1 MSTDIAESLPK
12 RKFAQAAIAN
22 APATTTPKGKSEGGK
37 KGGGKPAA
45 AKGGSGKGASEEG
58 SEKRIRQAVYDIRY
72 RARREDIDLKAA
84 FSQYMSNSSLSQAE
98 RTAVR
103 EKLFGKAGGV
113 SEMFAND
120 ADELAVEGVAN
131 ALYKVFVE
139 KEEDNKEIELAYLQ
153 QLSEDEANKK
163 YKVRVTDKNGRS
175 YVRFA
180 DRAKITELRQ
190 NPNIE
195 SVEMTEYGEP
205 YEGERKRGEKTARAK
220 GGGLDPVG
228 KEDKDVNNDGKVN
241 KTDKYLMKRRKAI
254 GNAIR
259 TRAEAYLADGTISTE
274 PKAGTKKITGKDPIT
289 GGPVDNYSTGAV
301 TISPDDGSKPVRKVG
316 VYAHLELKG
325 GALSESQKRMI
336 EMYDT
341 KKKKDELEKKDK
353 VSSMMTKDSVKKE
366 DEKEE
371 EKPDMRSKYAMINI
385 IKNKLRA
392 AGQRDPMVMAVD
404 ACEETVEEG
413 IGGMVGG
420 ALKKLG
426 TKAAKVT
433 KLGQKAAV
441 GIGGLGVGV
450 GGGKLLDDARKEGKK
465 GKKKP
470 RQSKPDYS
478 KPLEYGVGQG
488 KALIH
493 YAPQKGEPS
502 RPKDFKLYKKSMKTE
517 ERTPA
522 QDDKSFD
529 KMRPGGSNSQ
539 YDKDGKPKKKK
550 PPTGPAGG
558 ESPFKPGVDNK
569 IDPKK
574 GKAKKTVIPVKVKT
588 GATGGESQR
597 KKDILP
603 KPEKRTPF
611 NPGVKK
617 NIDPK
622 KGTGK
627 KTAVPA
633 YNPYGKGASATPTNM
648 APGKP

>member
-22 APATTTPKGKSEGGK
+22 APATTTPKGKSGGGK
-37 KGGGKPAA
+37 KGGEKPAA

-84 FSQYMSNSSLSQAE
+84 FAQYMSNSSLSQAE

-103 EKLFGKAGGV
+103 AKLFGKAGGV
-113 SEMFAND
+113 TERFING

-139 KEEDNKEIELAYLQ
+139 KEEEEKEIELAYLQ
-153 QLSEDEANKK
+153 QLSEDESVKK
-163 YKVRVTDKNGRS
+163 YKVRVTDKNGRA

-205 YEGERKRGEKTARAK
+205 YEGERKKGRQTARAK

-274 PKAGTKKITGKDPIT
+274 PKGKDKVTGKD
-289 GGPVDNYSTGAV
+289 VDNYSSGAV
-301 TISPDDGSKPVRKVG
+301 TLNPDDGSKPVKQKG

-325 GALSESQKRMI
+325 NPLSEAQMKMLK
-336 EMYDT
+336 MYDD
-341 KKKKDELEKKDK
+341 KKKKEEEELSKKDK
-353 VSSMMTKDSVKKE
+353 VSSMITKDSVKKE

-371 EKPDMRSKYAMINI
+371 EKPDMRSKYAMINL
-385 IKNKLRA
+385 IKNKLRS

-404 ACEETVEEG
+404 ACEE
-413 IGGMVGG
+413 
-420 ALKKLG
+420 
-426 TKAAKVT
+426 
-433 KLGQKAAV
+433 
-441 GIGGLGVGV
+441 
-450 GGGKLLDDARKEGKK
+450 
-465 GKKKP
+465 
-470 RQSKPDYS
+470 
-478 KPLEYGVGQG
+478 
-488 KALIH
+488 
-493 YAPQKGEPS
+493 
-502 RPKDFKLYKKSMKTE
+502 
-517 ERTPA
+517 RTPA
-522 QDDKSFD
+522 EGDESFD

-539 YDKDGKPKKKK
+539 FNKDGSKKTKKDNKPK
-550 PPTGPAGG
+550 
-558 ESPFKPGVDNK
+558 
-569 IDPKK
+569 
-574 GKAKKTVIPVKVKT
+574 
-588 GATGGESQR
+588 
-597 KKDILP
+597 
-603 KPEKRTPF
+603 
-611 NPGVKK
+611 
-617 NIDPK
+617 
-622 KGTGK
+622 
-627 KTAVPA
+627 
-633 YNPYGKGASATPTNM
+633 YNPYGTGTANPTNM
-648 APGKP
+648 SGSTGP